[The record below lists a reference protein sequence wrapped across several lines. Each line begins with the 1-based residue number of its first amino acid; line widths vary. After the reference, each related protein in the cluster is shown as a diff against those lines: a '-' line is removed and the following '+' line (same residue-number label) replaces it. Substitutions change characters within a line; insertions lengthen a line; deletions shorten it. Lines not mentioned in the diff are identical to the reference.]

1 MAENREFLGRGMKFP
16 PQVNQATGRFE
27 MVSQEQGVKESVYL
41 ILMTQKRERLA
52 HADFGTNLMSYTF
65 MDTGITALN
74 MMAREL
80 SGDIMSQE
88 PRIADVQIDIDSKSK
103 EGCLLINIS
112 YRIREDNVRD
122 NVVFPFYLDAT
133 WEESEPVTGEIVET
147 I

>member
-1 MAENREFLGRGMKFP
+1 
-16 PQVNQATGRFE
+16 
-27 MVSQEQGVKESVYL
+27 
-41 ILMTQKRERLA
+41 
-52 HADFGTNLMSYTF
+52 

-112 YRIREDNVRD
+112 YRIRENNVRD
-122 NVVFPFYLDAT
+122 NLVFPFYLDAT